1 MLFELLVSTAF
12 AQAAAPAAGQ
22 QPSML
27 EAMMPMVVIIAVFY
41 FLVIRPNAKR
51 AKEQQKFVNELK
63 KGDDVVT
70 NFGVLGRVEGLTEQI
85 VTLEIADGVRIKV
98 LRSQIAGSQNF
109 SNQEGKK

>member
-1 MLFELLVSTAF
+1 MLLNLLVSTAF
-12 AQAAAPAAGQ
+12 AQTAAPAAG

-27 EAMMPMVVIIAVFY
+27 EAMMPMVVIIGVFY

-98 LRSQIAGSQNF
+98 LRSQVAGAQNF

>member
-1 MLFELLVSTAF
+1 M
-12 AQAAAPAAGQ
+12 
-22 QPSML
+22 
-27 EAMMPMVVIIAVFY
+27 
-41 FLVIRPNAKR
+41 IRPNAKR
-51 AKEQQKFVNELK
+51 AKEQQKFVKELK

-98 LRSQIAGSQNF
+98 LRSQVAGAQNF